1 MAPQVTNMGQMG
13 GQWTPQWLLQG
24 GGTEIDLSSALR
36 AGATG
41 RGRGGVILMYIR
53 IGAPS
58 TRPEAQGL
66 GGLSPNLET
75 NGKSSKMTF

>member
-24 GGTEIDLSSALR
+24 GGTLIGVLSTVR

-53 IGAPS
+53 IVAPY
-58 TRPEAQGL
+58 TRPEARRL
-66 GGLSPNLET
+66 GG
-75 NGKSSKMTF
+75 F

>member
-24 GGTEIDLSSALR
+24 GGALIYLLSVLR

-58 TRPEAQGL
+58 TRPEARRL
-66 GGLSPNLET
+66 GGFLRK
-75 NGKSSKMTF
+75 NGLRN